1 MDILEII
8 RKRRSIREFED
19 RAVPEEAMDDLVE
32 ALRWAPSAGNLQ
44 SRFFYLILNP
54 ALREELAEAAY
65 AQDFIAQAPL
75 VVVACADR
83 RIAHTYGRRGTELYM
98 IQDSSA
104 SVQNLLLVAHAKGL
118 GAVWVGSFDEERVR
132 SLLDI
137 PDDLRP
143 VSIVPIGWPAETPS
157 PRSRVP
163 RDHVVKIVR

>member
-1 MDILEII
+1 MDVLKII

-44 SRFFYLILNP
+44 SRFFYFVLNEM
-54 ALREELAEAAY
+54 LRQELAEAAY

-83 RIAHTYGRRGTELYM
+83 RIAHAYGRRGTDLYM
-98 IQDSSA
+98 IQDASA
-104 SVQNLLLVAHAKGL
+104 SLQNLLLVAHARGL
-118 GAVWVGSFDEERVR
+118 GAAWVGSFDEDRVR
-132 SLLDI
+132 SLLDV

-143 VSIVPIGWPAETPS
+143 IAIVPVGWPAETPS
-157 PRSRVP
+157 PRPRVP